1 MEKRLLTVVVT
12 ILIGLLGWL
21 GSLQYQKLSE
31 ISRDLI
37 ALKLEVV
44 QLQKD
49 ILTKDDVKEM
59 ISTELIKHGI
69 K

>member
-1 MEKRLLTVVVT
+1 MEKRILTVCVT

-49 ILTKDDVKEM
+49 ILSKDDIREM
-59 ISTELIKHGI
+59 IENELIKHGI